1 MLIHALIAVSFD
13 YDKNNTYHLTQR
25 KELNNE
31 PHPMFSKEFG
41 KIPKLIS
48 CIQSSRFADILSNE
62 MNNRRSGLALLGLVS
77 FFLESREQVSRSPMH
92 IGLTYRL
99 GVHIL

>member
-13 YDKNNTYHLTQR
+13 YDKNNTCHLTQR

-77 FFLESREQVSRSPMH
+77 FSWRVGSRFPEVPC
-92 IGLTYRL
+92 TL
-99 GVHIL
+99 G